1 MSKVLSVR
9 LNKEDEKRL
18 RALAQHLDVG
28 PSVLARMLLHTSL
41 ANLEGLEAAALTGR
55 FPLSLL
61 SELLAPIAQAK
72 GLTEEDLKR
81 SVKAARQKLWKEH
94 YAHKL

>member
-9 LNKEDEKRL
+9 LNKEDERRL
-18 RALAQHLDVG
+18 KALAQHLDVG
-28 PSVLARMLLHTSL
+28 PSVLARILLHTSL
-41 ANLEGLEAAALTGR
+41 ANLQGLKAAAKAGR

-61 SELLAPIAQAK
+61 SDLLAPAAQAK

-81 SVKAARQKLWKEH
+81 SVKAARRKLWKER
-94 YAHKL
+94 YAEP